1 MALDAQITA
10 LKAALPTASTAIK
23 AAFTRKVQAAFLSDD
38 SALLGG
44 MSRTDLVSQ
53 ADSHLTPH
61 VSAANPHG
69 TTAADLSM
77 YTAAQIQDM
86 VNALVPSG
94 IIPLTQFGDLTPT
107 ALPVNVV
114 AGGSPKASFA
124 ANIPLFMAGTAFV
137 MPATDVPL
145 TNNATNNVYVKLVA
159 GVPQYVATTSYLPES
174 NTNALVGV
182 VTLASGVVTKNTL
195 AKVTRVD
202 IYRISTTPA
211 GSAIPVSSGD
221 PAATSTL
228 LWK

>member
-44 MSRTDLVSQ
+44 MSRTDLIAQ

-61 VSAANPHG
+61 ASAVNPHG

-77 YTAAQIQDM
+77 YTSAQIQDL

-94 IIPLTQFGDLTPT
+94 VIPLTQFGDLTAA
-107 ALPVNVV
+107 ALPVTVV
-114 AGGSPKASFA
+114 AGGAPTANFD
-124 ANIPLFMAGTAFV
+124 ANIPLFMAGTAYV
-137 MPATDVPL
+137 LPATNL
-145 TNNATNNVYVKLVA
+145 QLANNAVNNVYVKLVA
-159 GVPQYVATTSYLPES
+159 GVPQYVATTSYLPET

-182 VTLASGVVTKNTL
+182 VTLAGGVVTKNTL

-221 PAATSTL
+221 PASASTL